1 MNAILDYFRN
11 LLQKIG
17 LFKKNA
23 SIVFL
28 GLDNAGKS
36 TLLTLLTTQRI
47 TQLEPTKHE
56 HAESVKI
63 NNVIIKVF
71 DLGGHL
77 AMRKIWKQH
86 FLNINGIVYVV
97 DTADSARF
105 EESKKE
111 FEEIL
116 QSEELKNIPIVI
128 FGNKID
134 KKEARSE
141 DELLQLFNLKQQ
153 SSFGTQILTEL
164 NGKPV
169 KVCMGSVV
177 RKTGIKEMFDWL
189 TTKI

>member
-1 MNAILDYFRN
+1 M
-11 LLQKIG
+11 
-17 LFKKNA
+17 
-23 SIVFL
+23 
-28 GLDNAGKS
+28 
-36 TLLTLLTTQRI
+36 
-47 TQLEPTKHE
+47 EPTKHE

-169 KVCMGSVV
+169 KVFMGSVV

>member
-1 MNAILDYFRN
+1 
-11 LLQKIG
+11 
-17 LFKKNA
+17 
-23 SIVFL
+23 
-28 GLDNAGKS
+28 
-36 TLLTLLTTQRI
+36 
-47 TQLEPTKHE
+47 
-56 HAESVKI
+56 
-63 NNVIIKVF
+63 
-71 DLGGHL
+71 
-77 AMRKIWKQH
+77 MRKIWKQH

-169 KVCMGSVV
+169 KVFMGSVV